1 MKLFSLC
8 SPIRV
13 FVRACLQARLHRVL
27 QKFNQLMSVSV
38 KKVQYYFFNF
48 MKWCTRVENWQ
59 RNYIHM
65 QQSTSIDIMDL
76 WAIGRFLAD
85 LSIIHKYT
93 FDINNPLHNLK
104 CNGNENLAKIG
115 SNTLMLVYHCH
126 KPVFTPKIAI
136 WRAGMREGGLPLPLA
151 FQYLIP
157 MIWRAYDL
165 SMVMTSSLASK

>member
-65 QQSTSIDIMDL
+65 QQSTSMDIMDL
-76 WAIGRFLAD
+76 WAIDRFLAD

-93 FDINNPLHNLK
+93 FDINNPLLTQFEMQWKWKSSKNWFKYLCSFRLKILLNLTCIENTPVLYIALGK
-104 CNGNENLAKIG
+104 ILLLKIRMRVSKNNIPNQSKINE
-115 SNTLMLVYHCH
+115 
-126 KPVFTPKIAI
+126 
-136 WRAGMREGGLPLPLA
+136 
-151 FQYLIP
+151 
-157 MIWRAYDL
+157 
-165 SMVMTSSLASK
+165 

>member
-1 MKLFSLC
+1 MPDTSGDNRQHVLKKDQSHNVHKILSTQFLKEFSYYTIWVSNTILILYMQKIYLKHTCLKLFSLC

-65 QQSTSIDIMDL
+65 QQSTSIRYNGPLSNWQIS
-76 WAIGRFLAD
+76 GRSFN
-85 LSIIHKYT
+85 YT
-93 FDINNPLHNLK
+93 Q
-104 CNGNENLAKIG
+104 
-115 SNTLMLVYHCH
+115 VYLRH
-126 KPVFTPKIAI
+126 
-136 WRAGMREGGLPLPLA
+136 
-151 FQYLIP
+151 Q
-157 MIWRAYDL
+157 
-165 SMVMTSSLASK
+165 